1 MEKPFSKN
9 YTYLVRR
16 IATALINK
24 GEVKMDYSQLAKDI
38 VRFVGGEENVSN
50 VYHCATRL
58 RFTLKDNKK
67 ADKEKVEQLE
77 GVITVVEAGGMFQVV
92 VGNAVNEVYDVL
104 SKQMKLEDDASSGK
118 RGTEKKAF

>member
-38 VRFVGGEENVSN
+38 VRFGGGEENGSN

-58 RFTLKDNKK
+58 RFTLKDRKC
-67 ADKEKVEQLE
+67 
-77 GVITVVEAGGMFQVV
+77 
-92 VGNAVNEVYDVL
+92 
-104 SKQMKLEDDASSGK
+104 SK
-118 RGTEKKAF
+118 

>member
-38 VRFVGGEENVSN
+38 VRFVGGEENVAL
-50 VYHCATRL
+50 C
-58 RFTLKDNKK
+58 
-67 ADKEKVEQLE
+67 Q
-77 GVITVVEAGGMFQVV
+77 
-92 VGNAVNEVYDVL
+92 
-104 SKQMKLEDDASSGK
+104 
-118 RGTEKKAF
+118 